1 MSSQLSY
8 RLHGREQRPKTL
20 RKHYRDELDTGHKS
34 GNPAGRPKR
43 QITNLAAEARKH
55 SAECIEML
63 LSIMRGTIKGVTPR
77 DRLAAAMHLL
87 DRGVGKPCQSV
98 DFDLDGPEDLGAVHC
113 RAGRA

>member
-63 LSIMRGTIKGVTPR
+63 LSIMRGTIKVVTGAILRARPPR
-77 DRLAAAMHLL
+77 AKLSR
-87 DRGVGKPCQSV
+87 
-98 DFDLDGPEDLGAVHC
+98 
-113 RAGRA
+113 

>member
-1 MSSQLSY
+1 MRSKLWSTMSSQLSY

-20 RKHYRDELDTGHKS
+20 HKHHRDELDTGHKS

-63 LSIMRGTIKGVTPR
+63 LSIMRGTVCPHPYPTGAARRSRGVTP
-77 DRLAAAMHLL
+77 LIEFL
-87 DRGVGKPCQSV
+87 G
-98 DFDLDGPEDLGAVHC
+98 DGQQFVA
-113 RAGRA
+113 AGRHPD